1 MDALGPVEAL
11 ISVVEQVL
19 GCAIDARRYSAAS
32 SVRSAV
38 PSSSTG

>member
-1 MDALGPVEAL
+1 MEALGPVEAL
-11 ISVVEQVL
+11 ISVEQVL